1 MRRTLVAATV
11 LVTAAAPAR
20 AQARDESPLVPAS
33 DPRIGWMGRVDTTD
47 PARPRFGYPGVTL
60 RVAFE
65 GGSVGLRVAAA
76 TPNVHVLVRVDG
88 ADSRVVRLPEGESD
102 LGLAGGLGPGPHTAE
117 LVHRTETWQG
127 TMAVLGVRLP
137 PGGRLLPAAPFPRRK
152 LLFLGDSVTCGSG
165 TERAFSCAKD
175 GIASSNGA
183 ASYGMLLGRATDAQ
197 SHLVCYGGRGLVRD
211 WRGRRD
217 VYTVPEIFDLAVPD
231 EPKGPAWDHARY
243 VPDAVVVS
251 IGTNDFNL
259 AIGPFPE
266 REEYVAAY
274 VAFLKAIRARYPQ
287 AVVLVTEGAIV
298 NDGGDGRKQKTTL
311 ASYLADAVAKVADPR
326 IRTVPST
333 HYPGDACDAHPSAA
347 EHAAMARDFEPVLRE
362 ALGW

>member
-274 VAFLKAIRARYPQ
+274 VAFLEAIRARYPQ